1 MPYCVVTAA
10 AAAVAGGAH
19 AQEEEVRIFYQRYG
33 HGATKVLLI
42 IGFAGTYESWG
53 PQVKGLT
60 GAIEPVDEEAPAG
73 DDSGAAEGVEVCC
86 FDNRGMGRSSVPEQK
101 SQYTTAIMAKDAL
114 ELMDH
119 LGWRKAHVFGH
130 SMGSMIAS
138 KLAAMAPDRVASLAL
153 LNTTGGGY
161 QCIPKCAVAF
171 CNSFSGFWTAYYR
184 VEKIN
189 RNMIRNWLE
198 STIGNDFVMRKGS
211 MGEAL
216 VGRFEFSGTR
226 WTSLMVDWHTISLAC
241 RFLRAR
247 TPEQRAILDLEVHYT
262 KEYLE
267 EAVGSSTRRQML
279 YQEYVKGLSSGG
291 MQSRHGF
298 EGQLNACWTH
308 KLSTKELDRIR
319 LAGFFVLIIH
329 GRDDVIAQLY
339 YARRLA
345 EKLQPAAKLVELHGG
360 HLVSHERPAEV
371 NMSLMEMIKASKS
384 NTDLE
389 EWSNLP
395 KKSGGTSLLANRILD
410 DSDMNLVLSVSEMVM
425 A

>member
-10 AAAVAGGAH
+10 AVAAGEQG
-19 AQEEEVRIFYQRYG
+19 EVRIFYQRYG

-42 IGFAGTYESWG
+42 IGFAGTYESWA

-60 GAIEPVDEEAPAG
+60 GAMEPVDEEAPA
-73 DDSGAAEGVEVCC
+73 DDDDGSGVEVCC
-86 FDNRGMGRSSVPEQK
+86 FDNRGMGRSSVPAQK
-101 SQYTTAIMAKDAL
+101 SQYTTVIMAKDAL
-114 ELMDH
+114 ALMDH
-119 LGWRKAHVFGH
+119 LGWRRAHVFGH

-161 QCIPKCAVAF
+161 QCIPK
-171 CNSFSGFWTAYYR
+171 
-184 VEKIN
+184 I
-189 RNMIRNWLE
+189 
-198 STIGNDFVMRKGS
+198 
-211 MGEAL
+211 
-216 VGRFEFSGTR
+216 
-226 WTSLMVDWHTISLAC
+226 DWHTISLAC

-262 KEYLE
+262 REYLE
-267 EAVGSSTRRQML
+267 EVIGTSTRRQML

-291 MQSRHGF
+291 MQSRYGF
-298 EGQLNACWTH
+298 EGQMNACWTH
-308 KLSTKELDRIR
+308 KLSPTELDRIR
-319 LAGFFVLIIH
+319 FAGFLVLIIH
-329 GRDDVIAQLY
+329 GRDDVVAQLY
-339 YARRLA
+339 HARRLA

-384 NTDLE
+384 NKDLE

-395 KKSGGTSLLANRILD
+395 KKSDGLLLSGSASCLTKTDDDRVNYLVFTYNLLGKLQLIFLFIFGVFYVILEHVRRVVRILKP
-410 DSDMNLVLSVSEMVM
+410 VRVS
-425 A
+425 ASTL

>member
-10 AAAVAGGAH
+10 AAMAAVAG
-19 AQEEEVRIFYQRYG
+19 AQEEVQIFYQRYG

-60 GAIEPVDEEAPAG
+60 GAMEPVDEEAPAG

-86 FDNRGMGRSSVPEQK
+86 YDNRGMGRSSVPEQK

-114 ELMDH
+114 ALMDH

-161 QCIPKCAVAF
+161 QCIPK
-171 CNSFSGFWTAYYR
+171 
-184 VEKIN
+184 I
-189 RNMIRNWLE
+189 
-198 STIGNDFVMRKGS
+198 
-211 MGEAL
+211 
-216 VGRFEFSGTR
+216 
-226 WTSLMVDWHTISLAC
+226 DWHTISLAY

-262 KEYLE
+262 REYLE
-267 EAVGSSTRRQML
+267 EVVGSSTRRQML

-319 LAGFFVLIIH
+319 LAGFLVLIIH

-339 YARRLA
+339 YARMLA

-395 KKSGGTSLLANRILD
+395 KKSDAGSLRKRGGDGVNYLIVTYNLLGKLHLIL
-410 DSDMNLVLSVSEMVM
+410 LFLFGVFYVILEHARRALRVLKPIRVS
-425 A
+425 ASTL

>member
-33 HGATKVLLI
+33 QGATKVLLI

-86 FDNRGMGRSSVPEQK
+86 FDNRGMGHSSVPEQK

-114 ELMDH
+114 ALMDH

-189 RNMIRNWLE
+189 RNM
-198 STIGNDFVMRKGS
+198 
-211 MGEAL
+211 
-216 VGRFEFSGTR
+216 
-226 WTSLMVDWHTISLAC
+226 VDWHTISLAC

-279 YQEYVKGLSSGG
+279 YQEYLKGLSSGG

-395 KKSGGTSLLANRILD
+395 KKSDAGSLRKRDGDGVNYLIVTYNLLGKLHLIL
-410 DSDMNLVLSVSEMVM
+410 LFLFGVFHVILEHARTALRVLKPARVS
-425 A
+425 ASTL

>member
-10 AAAVAGGAH
+10 AVAASEKG
-19 AQEEEVRIFYQRYG
+19 EVRIFYQRYG

-42 IGFAGTYESWG
+42 IGFAGTYESWA

-60 GAIEPVDEEAPAG
+60 GAMEPVDEEAPA
-73 DDSGAAEGVEVCC
+73 DDDDGSGVEVCC
-86 FDNRGMGRSSVPEQK
+86 FDNRGMGRSSVPAQK
-101 SQYTTAIMAKDAL
+101 SQYTTVIMAKDAL
-114 ELMDH
+114 ALMDH
-119 LGWRKAHVFGH
+119 LGWRRAHVFGH

-161 QCIPKCAVAF
+161 QCIPK
-171 CNSFSGFWTAYYR
+171 
-184 VEKIN
+184 I
-189 RNMIRNWLE
+189 
-198 STIGNDFVMRKGS
+198 
-211 MGEAL
+211 
-216 VGRFEFSGTR
+216 
-226 WTSLMVDWHTISLAC
+226 DWHTISLAC

-262 KEYLE
+262 REYLE
-267 EAVGSSTRRQML
+267 EVIGTSTRRQML

-291 MQSRHGF
+291 MQSRYGF
-298 EGQLNACWTH
+298 EGQMNACWTH
-308 KLSTKELDRIR
+308 KLSPTELDRIR
-319 LAGFFVLIIH
+319 FAGFLVLIIH
-329 GRDDVIAQLY
+329 GRDDVVAQLY
-339 YARRLA
+339 HARRLA

-384 NTDLE
+384 NKDLE

-395 KKSGGTSLLANRILD
+395 KKSDGLLLSGSASCLTKTDDDRVNYLVFTYNLLGKLQLIFLFIFGVFYVIVEHVRRVVRILKP
-410 DSDMNLVLSVSEMVM
+410 VRVS
-425 A
+425 ASTL